1 MAVISRRPR
10 LAQIAVLAVA
20 LIAAACS
27 LVKPTES
34 TQDKQEHAA
43 RLAREGKHADAAR
56 VYEDLATQ
64 LPAENDN
71 YELLSAEQW
80 VTAGNVAAAQ
90 QGLAPVSAGARN
102 TPAAP

>member
-10 LAQIAVLAVA
+10 LAQIAVLAVC

-27 LVKPTES
+27 LIKPTE
-34 TQDKQEHAA
+34 TTLDKQENAA
-43 RLAREGKHADAAR
+43 RLARDGKHADAAR
-56 VYEDLATQ
+56 VYEDLAAQ

-80 VTAGNVAAAQ
+80 VAAGNVAARSDP
-90 QGLAPVSAGARN
+90 LAEPARR
-102 TPAAP
+102 